1 MQLIEFLIWFNK
13 VLVVDR
19 RAVLR
24 LVIDIA
30 KEFEAILLNFPCSV
44 HVNKSLI
51 HFVFALD
58 HFL

>member
-1 MQLIEFLIWFNK
+1 MLFVM
-13 VLVVDR
+13 VLGEDR
-19 RAVLR
+19 RAVR
-24 LVIDIA
+24 RCVIDIA

-51 HFVFALD
+51 DFVFALD